1 MVNDSWPSVLRS
13 LEISSLCAKRNCTKE
28 VKLHVDNINADCNF
42 IPPQWVKMSN
52 SSVDPGRPLIAGV
65 GLTGATKTPPASM
78 YVVDISILLL
88 PTLLYSVLSQ
98 FQSKLKANQQI

>member
-28 VKLHVDNINADCNF
+28 VKLHVGNINADCNF

-52 SSVDPGRPLIAGV
+52 SSVDPGRPLIAVSSLFV
-65 GLTGATKTPPASM
+65 GKMEDWGSGD
-78 YVVDISILLL
+78 DIIIYRMSGIPFRGLD
-88 PTLLYSVLSQ
+88 
-98 FQSKLKANQQI
+98 